1 MSHYTILNGS
11 AHSRTGP
18 TYNVAA
24 LAWTEFSVSIFQA
37 RPCNKRVIE
46 SVLRAAKSQ
55 QKTLEMTISNSKT
68 EKTLKISMLYELAPQ
83 PGLEPGTYGLTEN

>member
-1 MSHYTILNGS
+1 MSHYTILDGS

-37 RPCNKRVIE
+37 RPCNKRVIG
-46 SVLRAAKSQ
+46 STFRGAKSQ
-55 QKTLEMTISNSKT
+55 QKTLQMTISISKT
-68 EKTLKISMLYELAPQ
+68 EKTLKNSMLLKLAPQ
-83 PGLEPGTYGLTEN
+83 PGLEPETYGLTEN